1 MPSYSVTISRGHID
15 DERKAALA
23 KAITRVHGEITGT
36 PFYMAQVI
44 INEIEPDCYFLGGE
58 PLEGD
63 QVFVH
68 GSTRQGRSLQ
78 TKVELIERLTDEV
91 AAATGFD
98 RGSVWVYISEMPARQ
113 MVEFGRILP
122 EPGQEVAWNDAWS
135 PADKAHFASIGMS
148 AVRH

>member
-63 QVFVH
+63 QILVH
-68 GSTRQGRSLQ
+68 GSTRQGRTLQ
-78 TKVELIERLTDEV
+78 TKGQLIERLT
-91 AAATGFD
+91 AQRAPAT
-98 RGSVWVYISEMPARQ
+98 E
-113 MVEFGRILP
+113 
-122 EPGQEVAWNDAWS
+122 
-135 PADKAHFASIGMS
+135 FAS
-148 AVRH
+148 